1 MNPVTVNLDHTLV
14 SVSSSSMKSSAETN
28 NGTKKDEAE
37 SRMLIPMSKLSSEAA
52 ALVLAGCRSLILID
66 GETTGDPL
74 ESAAFKAMR
83 WEVASKSGN
92 VVPSP
97 ATEKKQAGVPI
108 SSCSEI
114 KILTRHHF
122 SSKLQRMS
130 CVVMDEANHKY

>member
-52 ALVLAGCRSLILID
+52 ALVLAGCHSLILID
-66 GETTGDPL
+66 GETT
-74 ESAAFKAMR
+74 
-83 WEVASKSGN
+83 SKSGN

-97 ATEKKQAGVPI
+97 ATEKKQAGMPI
-108 SSCSEI
+108 ALLSEI

-130 CVVMDEANHKY
+130 CVVMDVANHKY

>member
-37 SRMLIPMSKLSSEAA
+37 SRMLIPMSKVSSEAA

-83 WEVASKSGN
+83 WEVASKSG
-92 VVPSP
+92 
-97 ATEKKQAGVPI
+97 
-108 SSCSEI
+108 
-114 KILTRHHF
+114 
-122 SSKLQRMS
+122 KLCLRQQQRRNRQG
-130 CVVMDEANHKY
+130 CQLLCCRK

>member
-52 ALVLAGCRSLILID
+52 ALVLARCHSLILID

-74 ESAAFKAMR
+74 ESAALPGR
-83 WEVASKSGN
+83 WHQNRVMLCLR
-92 VVPSP
+92 
-97 ATEKKQAGVPI
+97 QQ
-108 SSCSEI
+108 
-114 KILTRHHF
+114 
-122 SSKLQRMS
+122 QRRNRQG
-130 CVVMDEANHKY
+130 CQLLCCRK